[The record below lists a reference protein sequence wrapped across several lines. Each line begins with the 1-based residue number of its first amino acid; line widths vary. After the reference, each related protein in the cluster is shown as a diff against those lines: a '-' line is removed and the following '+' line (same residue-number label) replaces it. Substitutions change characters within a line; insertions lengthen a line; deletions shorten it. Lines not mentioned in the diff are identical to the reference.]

1 MSISKHLSQRMT
13 NLMVSMLI
21 GTAPVISGLVV
32 MDYQLHKQLEENAKV
47 SIEEAVFAVDR
58 VFDSL
63 HRAALHAQPLGT
75 QPCRVVQ
82 QELESQARRNPRIH
96 SLVLT
101 RNDAEFC
108 SSLGTKSLHT
118 PRFAAGEY
126 LRLNMSSPTTPN
138 GVLVE
143 YRLAADSHAVI
154 ASTYALELRNE
165 LRGFKDGLVLLLEFG
180 DLYLWAEG
188 DSRDAGRPSLS
199 EFPQSGIS
207 EKYGYIIRAGYPSD
221 FTARE
226 ARQIKTNIMPSLV
239 LIGLLTSVL
248 VLWGVLR
255 NRHPIKQGVAGH

>member
-1 MSISKHLSQRMT
+1 MSISRHLSHRMT

-32 MDYQLHKQLEENAKV
+32 MDYQLNKQLEENAKV
-47 SIEEAVFAVDR
+47 SIEEAVFAIDR

-75 QPCRVVQ
+75 RPCKEVQ
-82 QELESQARRNPRIH
+82 QELESQARRNPRVH

-101 RNDAEFC
+101 RNDAGFC
-108 SSLGTKSLHT
+108 SSLGTKPLHT
-118 PRFAAGEY
+118 PRFAKGEY
-126 LRLNMSSPTTPN
+126 LRLNMNSPTIPN

-143 YRLAADSHAVI
+143 YRLVADTHAVI
-154 ASTYALELRNE
+154 ASTYGLELRNE

-180 DLYLWAEG
+180 GLYLWAEG

-199 EFPQSGIS
+199 EFPQNGVS
-207 EKYGYIIRAGYPSD
+207 EKYGYMIRAGYPAG

-226 ARQIKTNIMPSLV
+226 ARQVKTNIMPSLV
-239 LIGLLTSVL
+239 LIGLFTSVL
-248 VLWGVLR
+248 VLWSLLR
-255 NRHPIKQGVAGH
+255 NRNPVK